1 MAKAIRDIQ
10 YDGAMGHTS
19 FDSNGQ
25 TTLPVDLE
33 LREVKGGAWAAH

>member
-1 MAKAIRDIQ
+1 
-10 YDGAMGHTS
+10 MGHTS

-33 LREVKGGAWAAH
+33 LREVKSGVWAAH